1 MEASLLDMTRGH
13 AVPVFAFSA
22 VDSSALEVEIEV
34 VADDDDDDDYDVI
47 IEYLFERASLDD
59 GFAESWFSVHE
70 DALTAGEELPF
81 PPIASRQSLHA
92 VLGFATAVALAACH
106 YGATL

>member
-13 AVPVFAFSA
+13 SVPVFAFSA
-22 VDSSALEVEIEV
+22 VDSAALEVEIELV
-34 VADDDDDDDYDVI
+34 DDEDEYDVV

-59 GFAESWFSVHE
+59 GFSEPWFSVHE
-70 DALTAGEELPF
+70 DALTEGEELPF
-81 PPIASRQSLHA
+81 PPIATRQSLHA
-92 VLGFATAVALAACH
+92 VLGFATAVALAACL

>member
-13 AVPVFAFSA
+13 PVPVFAFSA
-22 VDSSALEVEIEV
+22 VDPSALEVEIEIV
-34 VADDDDDDDYDVI
+34 GDDDDEYDVV

-59 GFAESWFSVHE
+59 GFAEPWFSVHE
-70 DALTAGEELPF
+70 DALTAGEDLPY
-81 PPIASRQSLHA
+81 PPIATRQSLHA
-92 VLGFATAVALAACH
+92 VLGFATAVALAACL